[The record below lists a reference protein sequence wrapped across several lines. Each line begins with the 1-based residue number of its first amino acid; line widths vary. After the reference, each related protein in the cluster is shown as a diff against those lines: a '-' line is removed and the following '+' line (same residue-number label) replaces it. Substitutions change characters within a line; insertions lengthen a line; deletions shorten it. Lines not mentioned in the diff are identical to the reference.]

1 MAQVSHHILRTDR
14 IPISM
19 ITADMFIEG
28 NIHSKPGSY
37 LSRVSDILNSTTL
50 TFLPVTEARY
60 RFKHQPDEIHTSDC
74 LVVSIKEIKVVALGK
89 IAIKSMSTPNA
100 MKA

>member
-1 MAQVSHHILRTDR
+1 
-14 IPISM
+14 
-19 ITADMFIEG
+19 
-28 NIHSKPGSY
+28 
-37 LSRVSDILNSTTL
+37 
-50 TFLPVTEARY
+50 VTEARY
-60 RFKHQPDEIHTSDC
+60 RFKQQPDEIHTSEC

>member
-1 MAQVSHHILRTDR
+1 
-14 IPISM
+14 M

-50 TFLPVTEARY
+50 SFLPVTEARY
-60 RFKHQPDEIHTSDC
+60 RFKQQPEEIHTSEC

>member
-1 MAQVSHHILRTDR
+1 MAQLNHPVLRTDR

-28 NIHSKPGSY
+28 NLHSKPGSY

-60 RFKHQPDEIHTSDC
+60 RFKSQPDEIHTSDC

-89 IAIKSMSTPNA
+89 IAIKTSTPNA